1 MFNILEILPPFGKIQ
16 VIDVGAMDLGG
27 EIYDPLVKVGI
38 ASVLGF
44 ECVQAECDKLNAMA
58 RESRAYLP
66 YAIGDGT
73 VRAFHEC
80 NFPMTSSLLEPNSG
94 LLDRFQ
100 NLENLTQVVKKHTFA
115 TKRLDDI
122 AEITGVDFLK
132 LDVQGAEL
140 DVMNGGDRVLA
151 EALVVHTEVEFVE
164 MYKGQPLFAEVD
176 QRLRRSGFVFH
187 KFAGVAGRTFKPMV
201 VNNDVNHCL
210 SQMLWA
216 DAVYVKD
223 FMALDR
229 LPAEKLLRLAAI
241 LHMVYGSFD
250 LAMQALLAYDRQY
263 SSALAPAYLH
273 RLTLGK

>member
-1 MFNILEILPPFGKIQ
+1 MFNILEILPPFGKVQ

-27 EIYDPLVKVGI
+27 EIYDPLVKAGI

-132 LDVQGAEL
+132 LEEQGAEL